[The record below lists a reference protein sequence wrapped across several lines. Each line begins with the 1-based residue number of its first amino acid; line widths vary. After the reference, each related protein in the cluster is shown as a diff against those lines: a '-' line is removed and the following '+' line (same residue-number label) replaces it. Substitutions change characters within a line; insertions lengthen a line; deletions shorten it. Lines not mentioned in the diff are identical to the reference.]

1 MISDPWFYAAAIP
14 ALLIAGISK
23 GGFGGGLGAMA
34 TPLLAL
40 SADPRTAAAVLLPV
54 LCLMDLMGL
63 WAYWGKWHRI
73 NMAIM
78 IPASFIGILVG
89 ALTFKYLDAD
99 AIRVLIGG
107 IAVVFTLRHWIGTIG
122 PAREP
127 AGPNI
132 PKGTFWS
139 AIAGFTSF
147 VSHSGSPPVQ
157 VYLLPQKLQRTTYQA
172 TTVVFFAAVNYV
184 KLIPYAL
191 LGQLSTAN
199 LSTSGVLLPLAVVG
213 MVAGIWL
220 HNRVSDRLFYIVAYS
235 ALFII
240 GLKLLYDGATGLLA

>member
-1 MISDPWFYAAAIP
+1 MISDPWFYAAAVP

-23 GGFGGGLGAMA
+23 GGFGGGLGAIA

-40 SADPRTAAAVLLPV
+40 AIDPRTAAAVLLPV
-54 LCLMDLMGL
+54 LCLMDLMGV
-63 WAYWGKWHRI
+63 WAYWRKWDRI
-73 NMAIM
+73 NLLIM
-78 IPASFIGILVG
+78 IPASCVGILVG
-89 ALTFKYLDAD
+89 ALTFRYLDAD

-107 IAVVFTLRHWIGTIG
+107 IAVVFTLRHWIGAIG
-122 PAREP
+122 RERPATEP
-127 AGPNI
+127 HIA
-132 PKGTFWS
+132 KGGFWS

-147 VSHSGSPPVQ
+147 VSHSGSPPLQ
-157 VYLLPQKLQRTTYQA
+157 VYLLPQKLPRTTYQA
-172 TTVVFFAAVNYV
+172 TTVVFFTAVNYV

-191 LGQLSTAN
+191 LGQLSTGN
-199 LSTSGVLLPLAVVG
+199 LETSGALLPLAVVG
-213 MVAGIWL
+213 MILGIWL